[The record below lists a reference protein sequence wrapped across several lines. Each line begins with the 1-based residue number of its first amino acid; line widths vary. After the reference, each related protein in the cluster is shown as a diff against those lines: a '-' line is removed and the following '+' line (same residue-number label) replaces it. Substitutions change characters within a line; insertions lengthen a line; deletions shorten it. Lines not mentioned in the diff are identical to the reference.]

1 MRTLKFIV
9 DGQKIRPDPTCDFS
23 GLDPGTTGYLRAEF
37 TFSKEWNNTV
47 KVAGFYS
54 NLGKEYEP
62 RLLKDGRTCL
72 IPAEATKKRVFKIQ
86 ILGNNGSCTLQT
98 NRFAVDQKG
107 G

>member
-1 MRTLKFIV
+1 MRTLRFIV
-9 DGQKIRPDPTCDFS
+9 EGQTIRPDPTCDFTK
-23 GLDPGTTGYLRAEF
+23 LDPGTEGYLRAEF
-37 TFSKEWNNTV
+37 TFSKEWDNAV

-62 RLLKDGRTCL
+62 RILKDGKSCL
-72 IPAEATKKRVFKIQ
+72 IPAEATQKRVFKIQ
-86 ILGNNGSCTLQT
+86 ILGDNGSYTLRT